1 MFSKLYNILDKNQK
15 NKLFIFVFLIFLS
28 TILEILGI
36 YLVIPVSSI
45 IFDVN
50 NDSKLVFI
58 SYLVENI
65 KLSFY
70 ENYKIIIVVFFAGI
84 FTLKT
89 LLIIY
94 INYFQ
99 INVLNQFN
107 RKLNIDLIHNKLHSE
122 YIEFTK
128 YKSQDY
134 FQPTIKETN
143 FFVQRILLQFM
154 ILISDLPIII
164 IFSISA
170 LLINFQLSI
179 IIISVFFVLIIFYY
193 NFFKKRLDNF
203 GRNRYLQ
210 ESNRI
215 ELINQIFNSI
225 RDINLYKK
233 HRYFFNQFKIL
244 DFEYFKG
251 INVISFLTLLPRILL
266 EYISIL
272 LISLFFVYLIYNDSN
287 TIQSIPVIAFIVVA
301 IGRLLPLANR
311 ILISL
316 QSLKF
321 FKPSFKLILDELD
334 KKSEIIR
341 TELPKI
347 KINSSFEIKNIFFK
361 FNKKSEKTYLFE
373 NINFQIKNNEI
384 VGIYGDSGSGKS
396 TLINIMSGL
405 INPDRGEIL
414 IDGNSLKN
422 SQYMSLRDLFS
433 IISQNS
439 NLIADTIKKNIAFG
453 LEDSEIDND
462 KLIMA
467 SKQASIFEFVNSL
480 ESGFESKI
488 NEKAFNISGGQKQRV
503 EIARAIYFDR
513 EFLILDE
520 ATNSLD
526 KDNEINIFTTL
537 KSLKAEKKILIISH
551 DVQKLKFCDRVYKI
565 ENKKL
570 ILNKF

>member
-1 MFSKLYNILDKNQK
+1 
-15 NKLFIFVFLIFLS
+15 
-28 TILEILGI
+28 
-36 YLVIPVSSI
+36 
-45 IFDVN
+45 
-50 NDSKLVFI
+50 
-58 SYLVENI
+58 
-65 KLSFY
+65 
-70 ENYKIIIVVFFAGI
+70 
-84 FTLKT
+84 
-89 LLIIY
+89 
-94 INYFQ
+94 
-99 INVLNQFN
+99 
-107 RKLNIDLIHNKLHSE
+107 
-122 YIEFTK
+122 
-128 YKSQDY
+128 
-134 FQPTIKETN
+134 
-143 FFVQRILLQFM
+143 
-154 ILISDLPIII
+154 
-164 IFSISA
+164 
-170 LLINFQLSI
+170 
-179 IIISVFFVLIIFYY
+179 
-193 NFFKKRLDNF
+193 
-203 GRNRYLQ
+203 
-210 ESNRI
+210 
-215 ELINQIFNSI
+215 
-225 RDINLYKK
+225 
-233 HRYFFNQFKIL
+233 
-244 DFEYFKG
+244 
-251 INVISFLTLLPRILL
+251 
-266 EYISIL
+266 
-272 LISLFFVYLIYNDSN
+272 VYLIYNDSN

-384 VGIYGDSGSGKS
+384 IGIYGDSGSGKS

-414 IDGNSLKN
+414 IDGKILKN

-467 SKQASIFEFVNSL
+467 SKQASIFDFVNSL

-526 KDNEINIFTTL
+526 KDNEINIFKTL

>member
-1 MFSKLYNILDKNQK
+1 
-15 NKLFIFVFLIFLS
+15 
-28 TILEILGI
+28 
-36 YLVIPVSSI
+36 
-45 IFDVN
+45 
-50 NDSKLVFI
+50 
-58 SYLVENI
+58 
-65 KLSFY
+65 
-70 ENYKIIIVVFFAGI
+70 
-84 FTLKT
+84 
-89 LLIIY
+89 
-94 INYFQ
+94 
-99 INVLNQFN
+99 
-107 RKLNIDLIHNKLHSE
+107 
-122 YIEFTK
+122 
-128 YKSQDY
+128 
-134 FQPTIKETN
+134 
-143 FFVQRILLQFM
+143 M

-170 LLINFQLSI
+170 LLINFKLSI
-179 IIISVFFVLIIFYY
+179 IIIFVFFSLIIFYY

-244 DFEYFKG
+244 DLEYFKG

-384 VGIYGDSGSGKS
+384 IGIYGDSGSGKS

-414 IDGNSLKN
+414 IDGKILKN

-467 SKQASIFEFVNSL
+467 SKQASIFDFVNSL

-526 KDNEINIFTTL
+526 KDNEINIFKTL